1 MSQEQRSA
9 LEVLLEL
16 LDTEKAQ
23 YLLKDLRDDA
33 KRTPQLYASIDK
45 LLTRHAFTIKKLAVD
60 APVLG
65 ALDAA
70 LKEFQSMSFENPDE
84 SFH

>member
-1 MSQEQRSA
+1 MSQDMRSA

-23 YLLKDLRDDA
+23 YLLADLRNDE
-33 KRTPQLYASIDK
+33 KRTPQLYAAIDK

-65 ALDAA
+65 ELQSALD
-70 LKEFQSMSFENPDE
+70 EFQKMDFEE
-84 SFH
+84 QEGRLQ